1 MDVLDSDYVYSFFT
15 FDQAEIA
22 YNDNFELY
30 GMDNCNYLI
39 NAGSLMI
46 IIFLLI
52 LHRGLCEIFEY
63 IGRRFYTNRY
73 ARKLAIYAQ
82 GNKNLTAEVQ
92 KMTVEGYLEIILS
105 TGMMMSHYYRSSVRL
120 PDYIDTVG
128 DALNM
133 ITTFIM
139 TAWCIYLPFKTY
151 TVVRRGFPNDFLNNP
166 RYLEKFGVFY
176 EEYKTGSLWTA
187 HYAFFLMVRRILL
200 VSVILLL
207 NHSPS
212 YQQITLECISLVN
225 LCYLIRCAP
234 FADSFTNKMEL
245 FTEFTI
251 WFSCLIELTFFGT
264 HEDAILEVLFK
275 DRIGWVLIFLVS
287 FNILTNFSIMAFF
300 MVKGIYGSWKGK
312 LLNIKRNVILFFRK
326 DFK

>member
-39 NAGSLMI
+39 NAGSGSLMI

-63 IGRRFYTNRY
+63 IGRRFYTNKY

-133 ITTFIM
+133 IATFIM
-139 TAWCIYLPFKTY
+139 TARCIYILALQNIHGCQKRLP
-151 TVVRRGFPNDFLNNP
+151 
-166 RYLEKFGVFY
+166 E
-176 EEYKTGSLWTA
+176 
-187 HYAFFLMVRRILL
+187 
-200 VSVILLL
+200 
-207 NHSPS
+207 
-212 YQQITLECISLVN
+212 
-225 LCYLIRCAP
+225 
-234 FADSFTNKMEL
+234 
-245 FTEFTI
+245 
-251 WFSCLIELTFFGT
+251 
-264 HEDAILEVLFK
+264 
-275 DRIGWVLIFLVS
+275 
-287 FNILTNFSIMAFF
+287 
-300 MVKGIYGSWKGK
+300 
-312 LLNIKRNVILFFRK
+312 
-326 DFK
+326 